1 VVTYTGTGSNATV
14 GHGLGVAPSMLIIKA
29 RSFTQVWVV
38 GHTSIGFGN
47 YLLLNATDASASG
60 SNVFNSTA
68 PTSTVFSLGSGG
80 GGNQSAATYV
90 AYCFAPI
97 AGYSAFGSY
106 TGNGSSDG
114 PFVYCG
120 FKPKWILI
128 KASSASTFGSWRIW
142 DTTRNSYNV
151 MKSELYPNLTSAEDS
166 AQIGLDATSNG
177 FKVRSTLSGVNGSAE
192 TLIFAAFAE
201 NPFKYS
207 LAQ

>member
-1 VVTYTGTGSNATV
+1 
-14 GHGLGVAPSMLIIKA
+14 
-29 RSFTQVWVV
+29 V

-106 TGNGSSDG
+106 TGNGSTDG
-114 PFVYCG
+114 PFVFTG
-120 FKPKWILI
+120 FRPAYLMFKRTDSTSGWTIYD
-128 KASSASTFGSWRIW
+128 ASRDPYNYARNRLYANYSNAEGSGANYT
-142 DTTRNSYNV
+142 D
-151 MKSELYPNLTSAEDS
+151 LL
-166 AQIGLDATSNG
+166 SNG
-177 FKVRSTLSGVNGSAE
+177 FKVRDTDIWGNANGG
-192 TLIFAAFAE
+192 TYIFMAFAS

-207 LAQ
+207 LAR